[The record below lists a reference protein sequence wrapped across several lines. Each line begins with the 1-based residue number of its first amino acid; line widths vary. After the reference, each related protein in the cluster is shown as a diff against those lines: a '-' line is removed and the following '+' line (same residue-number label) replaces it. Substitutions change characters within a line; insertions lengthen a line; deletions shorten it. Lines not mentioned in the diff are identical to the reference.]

1 MKQTAQSESE
11 QQRQSA
17 AITHVPVAGG
27 QSAFID
33 NRTSAIAQGKF
44 SDMIARSPR
53 SAAQRKQVQVIEGDT
68 AQRKAADEEELAKA
82 GTAQRA
88 VKPEEEHPLQGK
100 FESVQKANNTG
111 LPDNLKSGVESMS
124 GLSMDDVK
132 VHYNSPM
139 PAQLHAHA
147 YAQGT
152 DIHIAPGQQQ
162 HLPHEAWH
170 VVQQKQGRVRATTQA
185 KGIDVND
192 DPGLELEATT
202 MGERAMQFKATENPP
217 LFSTTSMPGRQPM
230 QLARY
235 IKSIQNPGDMDN
247 EVLRLTHAS
256 PLDTNTF
263 GGNHAPYGPGYDRP
277 VDLNRWLAGGAGNS
291 TTHYNPGQ
299 NQYYSPVGYIVE
311 VSQDR
316 VLGNYAGDG
325 STSTLNS
332 DGARYWQAVEAIR
345 LALTGDAA
353 LNAAI
358 NGNGYTANFAA
369 PVTSKATAIVL
380 TGRIEHFLA
389 NGAVGADVKVAA
401 KDIIKAEARTA
412 LIAHYSNTGNY
423 PLGPGGPGV
432 LAGLEAH
439 LQGLAPG
446 TAYHNAA
453 QGPHGRDNKY
463 TESQVHAELAHVVG
477 TFYATELGD
486 YPALINA
493 TWLMGDPAWLNNRR
507 TAAEQFKQKFAT
519 AGNANVNVMTLSA
532 GALANAAPS
541 WGTRL
546 TRGFLSWVV
555 PTVGIAVVAYA
566 SLPYLQQ
573 LFNQYLAVTQGNA
586 E

>member
-1 MKQTAQSESE
+1 MKQTAQSKSE
-11 QQRQSA
+11 QQRRSA
-17 AITHVPVAGG
+17 AITHVPVADG
-27 QSAFID
+27 QSTFID
-33 NRTSAIAQGKF
+33 NRASAIAQGKI

-68 AQRKAADEEELAKA
+68 AQRKAADEEELEKA
-82 GTAQRA
+82 GTAQLA
-88 VKPEEEHPLQGK
+88 VKPEEEYPLQGK
-100 FESVQKANNTG
+100 FGSVQKANSTG

-132 VHYNSPM
+132 VHYNSSM

-152 DIHIAPGQQQ
+152 EIHLAPGQEQY
-162 HLPHEAWH
+162 LPHEAWH

-202 MGERAMQFKATENPP
+202 MGERAMQFKATGTSP
-217 LFSTTSMPGRQPM
+217 LLSTTFMPGRQPM

-256 PLDTNTF
+256 PLDTDTF
-263 GGNHAPYGPGYDRP
+263 GGTDAASWNNRP
-277 VDLNRWLAGGAGNS
+277 IDLNRWLAGGAGNS

-332 DGARYWQAVEAIR
+332 DSARYWQAVEAIR
-345 LALTGDAA
+345 LALMGDVAV
-353 LNAAI
+353 NAAI
-358 NGNGYTANFAA
+358 NGNGYTADFAA
-369 PVTSKATAIVL
+369 PVTDKATAIVL
-380 TGRIEHFLA
+380 TGRIEDFLA

-401 KDIIKAEARTA
+401 KDIIKAEARAA

-446 TAYHNAA
+446 AAYHNAA

-486 YPALINA
+486 YPPLINA
-493 TWLMGDPAWLNNRR
+493 SWRMGAPAWLNDRR

-519 AGNANVNVMTLSA
+519 AGNANVNVMTLTA
-532 GALANAAPS
+532 GALTNAAAS

-546 TRGFLSWVV
+546 TRGFLNWVV
-555 PTVGIAVVAYA
+555 PAVGIAVVAYA

-573 LFNQYLAVTQGNA
+573 LFNQYLAATQGNA